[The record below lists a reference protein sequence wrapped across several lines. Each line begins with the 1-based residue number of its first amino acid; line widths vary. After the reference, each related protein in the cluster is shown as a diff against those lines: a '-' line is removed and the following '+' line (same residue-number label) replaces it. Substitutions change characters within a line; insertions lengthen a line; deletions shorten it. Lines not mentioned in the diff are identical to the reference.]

1 MEPILNEG
9 GKVVDYHSCDFF
21 PERWFDLVLVL
32 TTTTEVLYDRL
43 VTRGYGQ
50 KKINEN
56 MECEI
61 MQIVAESAIESYQ
74 SEIVHVVPSNTIE
87 DMENN
92 SERLK
97 IWFERW
103 TENNNNEN

>member
-1 MEPILNEG
+1 MIEG

-32 TTTTEVLYDRL
+32 TTNTEILFDRL
-43 VTRGYGQ
+43 VSRGYAQ
-50 KKINEN
+50 NKIDEN

-61 MQIVAESAIESYQ
+61 MRVVAESAAESYE
-74 SEIVHVVPSNTIE
+74 SEIVHIVPSNNIE

-92 SERLK
+92 CERLK
-97 IWFERW
+97 LWYEAWIS
-103 TENNNNEN
+103 NNN